1 MNKTDDLVN
10 DKISICICTYR
21 RNLMLK
27 KLLSNLKRQETG
39 GLFDYSIVIIDND
52 QKGTAREL
60 VETMQKDLGLE
71 IQYDIEPERSI
82 PAARN
87 RCLALARGNYIA
99 IIDDDEFPPPHWLIT
114 LYKAIHTFDV
124 DGALGPVIPF
134 FEQKPPS
141 WLIKGRFCERPIYR
155 TGTLLEWHQTRTGNA
170 LIKKSVFDEH
180 NLKFDL
186 KWKTSGSDRAF
197 FKEAIQLGYRFISV
211 AEAPIYETV
220 PPERW
225 VKSYYIKRS
234 IVHGYNTYRN
244 SIKGTPLIKQIMTA
258 IKSITAIFLY
268 TIALPVAMILG
279 PAWYVK
285 CLEKGAHHLS
295 QLLARLGIELVKRR
309 DF

>member
-1 MNKTDDLVN
+1 MNKADDLVKDN
-10 DKISICICTYR
+10 ISICICTYR

-52 QKGTAREL
+52 QKGTARDL
-60 VETMQKDLGLE
+60 VETIQKDLSLE

-87 RCLALARGNYIA
+87 RALSLVRGNYIA
-99 IIDDDEFPPPHWLIT
+99 IIDDDEFPPPDWLIT
-114 LYKAIHTFDV
+114 LYRAIHTFEV

-134 FEQKPPS
+134 FEQQPPA
-141 WLIKGRFCERPIYR
+141 WLIKGRFCERPVYR
-155 TGTLLEWHQTRTGNA
+155 TGTILEWHQTRTGNV
-170 LIKKSVFDEH
+170 LLKKKVLDEH

-197 FKEAIQLGYRFISV
+197 FKEAMELGYRFIAV
-211 AEAPIYETV
+211 AEAPVYEVV

-225 VKSYYIKRS
+225 IKSYYVRRS
-234 IVHGYNTYRN
+234 LVHGYNTYRN
-244 SIKGTPLIKQIMTA
+244 VIKGTSLFRQITTALKSGIALI
-258 IKSITAIFLY
+258 LY
-268 TIALPVAMILG
+268 TLALPPALILG

-295 QLLARLGIELVKRR
+295 QLLARLGIELIKRR

>member
-1 MNKTDDLVN
+1 
-10 DKISICICTYR
+10 
-21 RNLMLK
+21 MLK
-27 KLLSNLKRQETG
+27 KLLSNLTRQETG

-52 QKGTAREL
+52 QKGTARDL
-60 VETMQKDLGLE
+60 VETMQKDIGLE

-87 RCLALARGNYIA
+87 RCLALAWGNYIA
-99 IIDDDEFPPPHWLIT
+99 IIDDDEFPPPDWLIT
-114 LYKAIHTFDV
+114 LYRAIHTFDV

-141 WLIKGRFCERPIYR
+141 WLIKGRFCERPVYR
-155 TGTLLEWHQTRTGNA
+155 TGTILEWHQTRTGNV
-170 LIKKSVFDEH
+170 LLKKKVFDEH
-180 NLKFDL
+180 NLNFDL

-197 FKEAIQLGYRFISV
+197 FKKAMELGYRFIAV
-211 AEAPIYETV
+211 AEAPVYEIV

-225 VKSYYIKRS
+225 RKSYYVRRS
-234 IVHGYNTYRN
+234 LVHGYSTYRN

-258 IKSITAIFLY
+258 VKSITAIFLY
-268 TIALPVAMILG
+268 TIALPVALILG

-295 QLLARLGIELVKRR
+295 QLLARVGIQLIKKR

>member
-1 MNKTDDLVN
+1 MNKPDDLAE

-21 RNLMLK
+21 RNFMLK

-52 QKGTAREL
+52 QRGTAREL

-82 PAARN
+82 PAVRN

-155 TGTLLEWHQTRTGNA
+155 TGTLLEWHQTRTGNV
-170 LIKKSVFDEH
+170 LLKKSVFDEH

-197 FKEAIQLGYRFISV
+197 FKEAIELGYRFIAV
-211 AEAPIYETV
+211 AEAPVYEIV

-225 VKSYYIKRS
+225 KKSYYVRRS
-234 IVHGYNTYRN
+234 LVHGYNTYRN
-244 SIKGTPLIKQIMTA
+244 AIKGTSLSIQIATALKSGIALI
-258 IKSITAIFLY
+258 LY
-268 TIALPVAMILG
+268 TIALPPALVLG